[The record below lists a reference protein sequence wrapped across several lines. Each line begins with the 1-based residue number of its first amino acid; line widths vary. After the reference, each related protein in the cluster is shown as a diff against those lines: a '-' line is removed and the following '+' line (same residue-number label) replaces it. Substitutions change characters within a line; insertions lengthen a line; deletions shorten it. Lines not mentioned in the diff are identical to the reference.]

1 MDEKKIT
8 PVLKSLEVD
17 ATDAAWRLAGSQ
29 FVKLA
34 REPIVALLS
43 RHLGP
48 DDPSLR
54 GRIAAFLDTEI
65 GASLLSGVLS
75 LGLSAM
81 PLPPGDVSH
90 KLARELRVRAMAGTS
105 DVVADVLMGPLR
117 QVAVTSLQ
125 GGGRAPEAETV
136 AREPAG
142 LPGGDFLDALKTAA
156 AHSPVESAAHS

>member
-1 MDEKKIT
+1 MDEKKIN
-8 PVLKSLEVD
+8 PMLKSLEVD

-54 GRIAAFLDTEI
+54 ARIAAFLDTEL

-81 PLPPGDVSH
+81 PLPAGDVAH
-90 KLARELRVRAMAGTS
+90 KLSRELRIRAMAGTS

-117 QVAVTSLQ
+117 QVAVTYLQ
-125 GGGRAPEAETV
+125 GAGKTEPAEATP
-136 AREPAG
+136 REPAG
-142 LPGGDFLDALKTAA
+142 LPGGEFLDALKTAA
-156 AHSPVESAAHS
+156 QSPVESAAHS

>member
-1 MDEKKIT
+1 MEDKKIT

-34 REPIVALLS
+34 RDPIVALLS

-54 GRIAAFLDTEI
+54 ARIAAFLDTEL

-75 LGLSAM
+75 LGLAAM
-81 PLPPGDVSH
+81 PLPPGDVAH
-90 KLARELRVRAMAGTS
+90 KLSRELRVRAMAGTS

-117 QVAVTSLQ
+117 QVAVSYLQ
-125 GGGRAPEAETV
+125 GAGRVDEPEATP
-136 AREPAG
+136 REPAA
-142 LPGGDFLDALKTAA
+142 LPGGEFLDALKTAA
-156 AHSPVESAAHS
+156 QRPVESAAHS